1 MPLPTDRIILP
12 GGVPTGREILPEHEE
27 NPPDSG
33 QTVELDE
40 FTKRVLG
47 DIWDRLK
54 YAETKITRDKVTH
67 YITKVEKLVADHR
80 VTITYKRDSEHYI
93 TEQKVRVK
101 MTTEFE

>member
-1 MPLPTDRIILP
+1 MQFPADRIILP
-12 GGVPTGREILPEHEE
+12 GGVPTGSEILPEHNEN
-27 NPPDSG
+27 NPPDTR

-40 FTKRVLG
+40 FTKRVLA

-54 YAETKITRDKVTH
+54 YAETKITRDSEH

-93 TEQKVRVK
+93 TQQKVRVK